1 MATTLFLAFLCF
13 SQVIYLNAIP
23 ITRCNNL
30 VYKAQQH
37 ENTQTMNMEAENMK
51 LGDVVI
57 RRMDAEVNDYPSSG
71 ANNRHTP
78 SHP

>member
-1 MATTLFLAFLCF
+1 MRTHKLW
-13 SQVIYLNAIP
+13 
-23 ITRCNNL
+23 
-30 VYKAQQH
+30 
-37 ENTQTMNMEAENMK
+37 NMEAENMK